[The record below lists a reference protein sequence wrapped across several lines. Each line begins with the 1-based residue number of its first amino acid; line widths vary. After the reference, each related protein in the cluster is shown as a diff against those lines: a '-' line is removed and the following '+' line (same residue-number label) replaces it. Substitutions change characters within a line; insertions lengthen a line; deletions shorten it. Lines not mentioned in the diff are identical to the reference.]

1 MGYGAPHEADGPR
14 TCPVSPSRSP
24 RFSPPPREVIASVR
38 FAGTP
43 HGYPCPFLPAAT
55 GPGHGPRGS
64 RVRAWYL
71 RLAAFATPR
80 RLFCPF
86 PLRGSKA
93 QGTPGTAGLHG
104 LQAGRSEQR
113 GSFTLPVTGLAIVRP
128 RLVSG
133 QQGLQSPSA
142 PWRLTTPS
150 APACSARVIGIWVL
164 PIPRPGLAPG
174 FPRPALGVRPQDPFR
189 VAQPSYFPFHGV
201 GVRSKEGFPS
211 SAAFGA
217 APARISPGTR
227 LTRLSPSGWRPLG
240 YSSGPGTTG
249 LELRTTLRGEGSP
262 GQGPG
267 P

>member
-1 MGYGAPHEADGPR
+1 MEKATGSARVYGDSTRSHRR
-14 TCPVSPSRSP
+14 TTQPVLPDS
-24 RFSPPPREVIASVR
+24 
-38 FAGTP
+38 G
-43 HGYPCPFLPAAT
+43 LPALYT
-55 GPGHGPRGS
+55 HLFVYPGWS
-64 RVRAWYL
+64 TF
-71 RLAAFATPR
+71 RLSQWST
-80 RLFCPF
+80 F
-86 PLRGSKA
+86 PL
-93 QGTPGTAGLHG
+93 TNT
-104 LQAGRSEQR
+104 
-113 GSFTLPVTGLAIVRP
+113 IVRP

-133 QQGLQSPSA
+133 QQGLQLPSA

-249 LELRTTLRGEGSP
+249 LELKTSLRGEGSP

-267 P
+267 PNGNLY